1 MRAKRFLKGKG
12 IKWVEKNIIVPA
24 HRKEMGKITNAQS
37 VPVVQVGNQ
46 VLVGFSAQEYEETFK
61 EWGLDK

>member
-1 MRAKRFLKGKG
+1 M
-12 IKWVEKNIIVPA
+12 PA
-24 HRKEMGKITNAQS
+24 NRKEMGKITNAQS